1 MPLIVSPIPYGA
13 VRTAIV
19 QAIAVGTG
27 LDPSAIVRAEPNEPN
42 APRPARPFATFKIR
56 TASMRQGPDAFSPS
70 PDDGPTLWRYS
81 GQRGMALELNFFGT
95 TQEDAY
101 GMAAAMQ
108 FSFEMG
114 AVQAVL
120 AAPNVAVWRVGDVT
134 DVSALLGTGYEGR
147 AMLEANL
154 GIGIDVLVD
163 FGSIAVANVEG
174 TVLDETGI
182 IEKLYV
188 NATLEEP

>member
-1 MPLIVSPIPYGA
+1 MPLIASPIPYGA
-13 VRTAIV
+13 VRSAIV
-19 QAIAVGTG
+19 QAVAVGTG
-27 LDPSAIVRAEPNEPN
+27 LDTSAVVRAEPNEPN
-42 APRPARPFATFKIR
+42 APRPVRPFATFKIR
-56 TASMRQGPDAFSPS
+56 TASMRQGPPAFAPA
-70 PDDGPTLWRYS
+70 PEEGPTLWRYS
-81 GQRGMALELNFFGT
+81 GQRGLALELNFFGD

-108 FSFEMG
+108 FSLEMG

-120 AAPNVAVWRVGDVT
+120 AKPNVAVWHIGDIT

-147 AMLEANL
+147 AMIELSL

-163 FGSIAVANVEG
+163 FGSIAEANVEG
-174 TVLDETGI
+174 TVLDDTGI